1 MDKELNTNIGSFL
14 RALKEE
20 FIQKWRNRVEEVL
33 EHSQGQQKAEL
44 TNGEFDELFDVYMD
58 DMVKKEFSS
67 SKKFLIELIKRKIA
81 HGFLLSTLELIN
93 ASFMSTAR
101 ELFRSVY
108 PDAFDKRTEYLESL
122 SQMILNN
129 EVMLAKHYE
138 QYLHDLNN
146 KLLENTELL
155 QRHNAALIEFIDVAT
170 HQLQTPLWSILGFV
184 SKLQRKYYESLD
196 DYGRHCLNRI
206 TANVSDM
213 HQLIEDVTT
222 MLLLDQKEMFRRD
235 LYLNELFDQAI
246 QRVHEEVDKQFK
258 CIYKKDDKLFIIKG
272 DPHHLK
278 HLFYQIF
285 KNSAQYTQGKT
296 HGEVNITTRLNDKF
310 HIYIED
316 NGIGI
321 ESRYRELVFKPMERL
336 KEKDVSGSGMG
347 LTFARR
353 IMKGHGGEIVIED
366 CRKKKGICVHMTF
379 PEQIISMLEENSR
392 KIK

>member
-1 MDKELNTNIGSFL
+1 MDKELSTNIESFL
-14 RALKEE
+14 RAQKVE

-33 EHSQGQQKAEL
+33 EYNRDSVNTEL
-44 TNGEFDELFDVYMD
+44 NDDEFDELFNVYMD

-67 SKKFLIELIKRKIA
+67 SKKFLIELIKRKIT

-93 ASFMSTAR
+93 ASFMATAR

-108 PDAFDKRTEYLESL
+108 PDAFDKRTEYLEHL

-129 EVMLAKHYE
+129 EVMLAQHYE
-138 QYLHDLNN
+138 QYLNDLNN

-155 QRHNAALIEFIDVAT
+155 RRHNAALIEFIDVAT

-196 DYGRHCLNRI
+196 EYGRHCLNRI

-235 LYLNELFDQAI
+235 LYLYELFDQAI
-246 QRVHEEVDKQFK
+246 HRVHEEVDKQFK
-258 CIYKKDDKLFIIKG
+258 CSYKKNDKLIIIQG
-272 DPHHLK
+272 DPQHLK
-278 HLFYQIF
+278 HLFYQVI
-285 KNSAQYTQGKT
+285 KNAAQYTVNKE
-296 HGEVNITTRLNDKF
+296 HGEVNIITRLNDKF

-321 ESRYRELVFKPMERL
+321 ESQYRELVFKPMERL
-336 KEKDVSGSGMG
+336 KEKDISGSGMG

-353 IMKGHGGEIVIED
+353 IMKGHGG
-366 CRKKKGICVHMTF
+366 GIT
-379 PEQIISMLEENSR
+379 IENSR
-392 KIK
+392 KKRGVCVHITFPTQIIRTL

>member
-1 MDKELNTNIGSFL
+1 
-14 RALKEE
+14 
-20 FIQKWRNRVEEVL
+20 V
-33 EHSQGQQKAEL
+33 
-44 TNGEFDELFDVYMD
+44 D

-67 SKKFLIELIKRKIA
+67 SKKFLVELIKRKIA

-93 ASFMSTAR
+93 ASFMTTAR

-108 PDAFDKRTEYLESL
+108 PDAFDKRTEYLERL

-129 EVMLAKHYE
+129 EVMLAQHYE
-138 QYLHDLNN
+138 QYVHDLNK

-155 QRHNAALIEFIDVAT
+155 RRHNAALIEFIDVAT

-184 SKLQRKYYESLD
+184 SKLHRKYYETLD
-196 DYGRHCLNRI
+196 DSGRHCLDRI

-235 LYLNELFDQAI
+235 LYLNELFEQVF
-246 QRVHEEVDKQFK
+246 QRVHEEVDKQFG
-258 CIYKKDDKLFIIKG
+258 YSYNNDDTIFIIQG
-272 DPHHLK
+272 DPQHLK
-278 HLFYQIF
+278 QLFYQIF
-285 KNSAQYTQGKT
+285 KNSAQYTAHKA
-296 HGEVNITTRLNDKF
+296 HGEVDITTRLNDKF

-321 ESRYRELVFKPMERL
+321 DPKYRELVFRPMERL

-353 IMKGHGGEIVIED
+353 IMKGHGGEITIED
-366 CRKKKGICVHMTF
+366 CRKKKGICVHIIF
-379 PEQIISMLEENSR
+379 PAQIVHPL
-392 KIK
+392 